1 MRFLV
6 LVLFFLTI
14 LYSQT
19 KSDTVVNNF
28 INYQKNIDA
37 INLIQSGYTFGKE
50 EAEKQHQGTRAL
62 VNGPELFNA
71 VVSSVVFVVTDE
83 GIGAGSI
90 VDRDGH
96 IITNYHVIEG
106 AAESDIRCVIYNE
119 SFENNVE
126 NITREDL
133 LEIKVVGTD
142 KSKDLALL
150 KLKKSIRGLKPIPMG
165 QAYSIRV
172 AQDVFAIG
180 HPGFYLWYY
189 TNGTVNRISKYTW
202 HYEKDFIV
210 TANAIFTQTPINTGN
225 SGGPL
230 LDEKGRMIG
239 VNSATDPDMQNIN
252 IAIRIDDVQSFIKV
266 AKSGRLST
274 STGHKDKSEGSDEI
288 EWEPF
293 DNDNNGVSDAYVGEV
308 IMDDGTVFLL
318 MRIDQ
323 NEDGI
328 IEVVLVDSNSDGE
341 TDIMMEDKRGDG
353 SFSYWSIDEDFD
365 GIIDWEGYRDT

>member
-1 MRFLV
+1 M
-6 LVLFFLTI
+6 
-14 LYSQT
+14 
-19 KSDTVVNNF
+19 D
-28 INYQKNIDA
+28 
-37 INLIQSGYTFGKE
+37 
-50 EAEKQHQGTRAL
+50 
-62 VNGPELFNA
+62 NGPELFNA

-90 VDRDGH
+90 VDREGH

-106 AAESDIRCVIYNE
+106 AAESDIKCVVYNK
-119 SFENNVE
+119 SFQNNVE

-165 QAYSIRV
+165 QAYNVRV

-189 TNGTVNRISKYTW
+189 TNGTVNRVSQYTW
-202 HYEKDFIV
+202 RYEKDFTV
-210 TANAIFTQTPINTGN
+210 TANAVFTQTPINTGN

-239 VNSATDPDMQNIN
+239 VNSATDPGMQNVN
-252 IAIRIDDVQSFIKV
+252 IAVRIDDVENFIRE

-274 STGHKDKSEGSDEI
+274 STGHKDKTDDSDEV
-288 EWEPF
+288 EWTPF
-293 DNDNNGVSDAYVGEV
+293 DDDGNGVPDAYGAEV
-308 IMDDGTVFLL
+308 TMDDGTIIRLIR
-318 MRIDQ
+318 MDE

-328 IEVVLVDSNSDGE
+328 IEVVIADSNLDGE
-341 TDIMMEDKRGDG
+341 IDIIMEDKRRDG
-353 SFSYWSIDEDFD
+353 SFSYWSMDKNYD
-365 GIIDWEGYRDT
+365 GTIDWEGYIDS